1 MIVEVSPTRKVVVL
15 GLDRRPLE
23 DLIWCASTYTIDR
36 LFWVNGYLIC
46 AEVYEKALE
55 HEITTREFP
64 ISQMCYTEFPKYKK
78 YYEVEKGVNLPIV
91 NATSIGIFRK
101 LLEHIVKCDKEPEQ

>member
-23 DLIWCASTYTIDR
+23 DLIWCASTYAINR

-55 HEITTREFP
+55 HEITKREFP
-64 ISQMCYTEFPKYKK
+64 ISQVCYAEFSKYKK

-91 NATSIGIFRK
+91 NATSIAIFRK
-101 LLEHIVKCDKEPEQ
+101 LLEHIVECDKESD